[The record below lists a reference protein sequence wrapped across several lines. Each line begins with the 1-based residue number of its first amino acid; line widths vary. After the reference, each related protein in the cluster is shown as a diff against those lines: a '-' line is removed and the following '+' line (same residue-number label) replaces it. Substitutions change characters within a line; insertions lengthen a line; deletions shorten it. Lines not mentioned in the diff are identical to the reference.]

1 MRDLLLGAWR
11 TLRAQRARA
20 VLTLLG
26 VVIGTGSIVT
36 LAGLLRGAETALL
49 GMNQGLS
56 SSDILRFRKEEPP
69 PNQAHKTQRVLSR
82 LDGQALGASSA
93 LSGAEVLT
101 EATREARATRGGKE
115 KRVRLVGATPEAQRN
130 YRLALEKGRFL
141 DADDLRL
148 GRRVAILGHE
158 VWEELL
164 EGGDVLGSQLSIDGQ
179 SWTIV
184 GILAHKPSMGHGDGT
199 WMWDRKVLVSEVA
212 FAAAFDPSHSIDSL
226 LIRVGQGEAK
236 NPTIQAVGAVAEQIL
251 LRRHLGVKNFKLQ
264 DRQGQKQEQLIVGII
279 EVLLIG
285 TGLMS
290 LFVGGINIMNIMLV
304 TVTERTKEIG
314 VRRAIGAGPRA
325 ILAQFLV
332 EASAISL
339 AGGIL
344 GVSMGLGAS
353 WVVAALLRQALGSWS
368 FQVVPWSV
376 ALALGLALL
385 TGVAFGLFPAWR
397 AARLDPVDALRYE

>member
-26 VVIGTGSIVT
+26 VVIGTGSIVM

>member
-1 MRDLLLGAWR
+1 MRDLLQSAWR

-26 VVIGTGSIVT
+26 IVIGTGSIVT

-82 LDGQALGASSA
+82 LDGQALGGSSA
-93 LSGAEVLT
+93 LGGAEVLT
-101 EATREARATRGGKE
+101 EATREAKATRGGKE

-130 YRLALEKGRFL
+130 YRLSLERGRFL
-141 DADDLRL
+141 DPDDLRL
-148 GRRVAILGHE
+148 GRRVAVLGHE
-158 VWEELL
+158 VWQELL

-212 FAAAFDPSHSIDSL
+212 FAAAFDPSHAIDSL

-236 NPTIQAVGAVAEQIL
+236 NATVQAVGSIAEQIL

-339 AGGIL
+339 TGGLL
-344 GVSMGLGAS
+344 GVSSGLGVS
-353 WVVAALLRQALGSWS
+353 WVAAALLRQALGSWT

-397 AARLDPVDALRYE
+397 AAQLDPVEALRAE

>member
-1 MRDLLLGAWR
+1 MNDLLRGAWR
-11 TLRAQRARA
+11 TFRAQRARA
-20 VLTLLG
+20 ILTLLG
-26 VVIGTGSIVT
+26 VMIGTGSIVM
-36 LAGLLRGAETALL
+36 LAGLLRGAEEALL

-56 SSDILRFRKEEPP
+56 STDILRFRKEEPP
-69 PNQAHKTQRVLSR
+69 PNQARKTQRVLSR
-82 LDGQALGASSA
+82 LDGQALGNSRA
-93 LSGAEVLT
+93 LGGAEVLT

-130 YRLALEKGRFL
+130 YRLSLARGRFL
-141 DADDLRL
+141 DEEDLRL
-148 GRRVAILGHE
+148 GRRVAVLGHE

-164 EGGDVLGSQLSIDGQ
+164 ERGDVLGTQLHIDGQ

-184 GILAHKPSMGHGDGT
+184 GVLEHKPSMGHGDGT

-212 FAAAFDPSHSIDSL
+212 FAAAFDPAHSIDSL
-226 LIRVGQGEAK
+226 LLRVGGGA
-236 NPTIQAVGAVAEQIL
+236 PSATVQAVGSVADQIL
-251 LRRHLGVKNFKLQ
+251 LRRHLGVRNFKLQ
-264 DRQGQKQEQLIVGII
+264 DRQGQKQEDLIIGII

-314 VRRAIGAGPRA
+314 LRRAIGAGPRA

-339 AGGIL
+339 VGGVL
-344 GVSMGLGAS
+344 GVSLGIGFS
-353 WVVAALLRQALGSWS
+353 WILAAMLRQALGSWS
-368 FQVVPWSV
+368 FHVIPWAV

>member
-26 VVIGTGSIVT
+26 VVIGTGSIVM

-56 SSDILRFRKEEPP
+56 SSDLLRFRKEEPP